1 MSNAPMEQ
9 SVLKSVEVV
18 NIFCE
23 LLSGYAKRE
32 QHPKG
37 EVVQG
42 TIDALEALRTAESKH
57 FEKLQKVTA
66 SIR

>member
-1 MSNAPMEQ
+1 MSSPMEK
-9 SVLKSVEVV
+9 SVLKSVEVID
-18 NIFCE
+18 IFCE
-23 LLSGYAKRE
+23 ILSGCAKRE
-32 QHPKG
+32 QQPKG